1 MLASSHAPKVTVPK
15 VTAALLVSFVWIPG
29 LARAQED
36 RGDPGQEITEVSEVI
51 TVVDRAFESE
61 TSTVTTIDRPAIERS
76 GARTVAELIQHL
88 AGVYVVS
95 TGARGGTSHALTR
108 GGDPNFSVVMLDGV
122 PLNDPT
128 GVQGGGFNL
137 ATMSLRQIESV
148 QVLKGP
154 HSYFFGSNAVAGVV
168 NLTTRA
174 GGEVP
179 HAEILLE
186 GGDHSLKH
194 ATVSVGGASGP
205 GTSGKGDFFLGADFE
220 EEDQTIAEDSF
231 EQTNVQGSLGF
242 ELNERASLR
251 LVGRFADWKTDDYPE
266 SSGGPVL
273 GDGELRHTEGRQ
285 LSLALNLSLMA
296 GGWHHAGSARLNRSN
311 TELESPAIFPLVPPS
326 VEDREYT
333 RSQLSWAATREVS
346 SRLTVTAGGQIDS
359 EDATNDSVLILPP
372 FFGGEISGNYQLD
385 RTTLGTFVEAAFE
398 HGNLALEI
406 GARADRPEDLALEW
420 SPRLGF
426 RYHFG
431 ETDWQLRGSWSRA
444 FKLPSFFALASPPQ
458 LGGNPDLL
466 PETSVGADLGVELKR
481 GNTRAG
487 VVLFSI
493 DYQDLI
499 DFDFDTFSHVN
510 RSRISA
516 DGVELFARWQ
526 PTSGLLLAWNGT
538 LQDVDDLHSADP
550 VLNQPDWFGSV
561 SVSWAPLDALHL
573 RLDAR
578 FADGSADRQLAVFT
592 RDSVEG
598 SEVVGFGVAW
608 RVADSWLLSGRVDN
622 LTDEEYELFIG
633 FPQPGR
639 TARVGIEY
647 DFR

>member
-1 MLASSHAPKVTVPK
+1 MLASSHAPKVTVPR
-15 VTAALLVSFVWIPG
+15 VTAALLVSWVWIPG
-29 LARAQED
+29 FVRAQED
-36 RGDPGQEITEVSEVI
+36 RGESGQEITEVSEQI

-108 GGDPNFSVVMLDGV
+108 GGDPNFTVVMLDGV

-137 ATMSLRQIESV
+137 GTMSLGQIESV

-154 HSYFFGSNAVAGVV
+154 HSYFFGSNAVAGVI

-174 GGEVP
+174 GSEAL
-179 HAEILLE
+179 HALVVLE
-186 GGDHSLKH
+186 GGDHSQKH
-194 ATVSVGGASGP
+194 ATVSVGGPTGP
-205 GTSGKGDFFLGADFE
+205 SSSGKSDLFLGADFE
-220 EEDQTIAEDSF
+220 EEDQTIADDRF
-231 EQTNVQGSLGF
+231 EQTSFQGNLGF

-251 LVGRFADWKTDDYPE
+251 LVGRFADWSADDYPE

-273 GDGELRHTEGRQ
+273 GDGELRHTESRQ
-285 LSLALNLSLMA
+285 LSLGLNLSLMA
-296 GGWHHAGSARLNRSN
+296 GGWHHSGSATLNRSN

-326 VEDREYT
+326 LEHREYT
-333 RSQLSWAATREVS
+333 RSQLNWAATRAVS
-346 SRLTVTAGGQIDS
+346 SGVTVTAGGQIDS
-359 EDATNDSVLILPP
+359 EDARNDSALILPP
-372 FFGGEISGNYQLD
+372 LFGGEISGDYRLD

-398 HGNLALEI
+398 HRNLALEI
-406 GARADRPEDLALEW
+406 GARADDPEDQDLEW

-426 RYHFG
+426 RYRFG
-431 ETDWQLRGSWSRA
+431 QTDWQLRGSWSQA

-466 PETSVGADLGVELKR
+466 PETSEGADLGVELKR
-481 GNTRAG
+481 GSTRAG
-487 VVLFSI
+487 VVLFSV

-499 DFDFDTFSHVN
+499 DFDFDAFSHVN
-510 RSRISA
+510 RSRVST
-516 DGVELFARWQ
+516 DGVELFARWR
-526 PTSGLLLAWNGT
+526 PTSSLLLAANGT

-561 SVSWAPLDALHL
+561 SASWAPLDALQL
-573 RLDAR
+573 RLEAR

-592 RDSVEG
+592 RDSVEAY
-598 SEVVGFGVAW
+598 EVVGFGVAW
-608 RVADSWLLSGRVDN
+608 RVTDSWLLSGRLDN

-639 TARVGIEY
+639 TARVGIKY